1 MRPALFAALLVCA
14 IGSAGEPAFQPLLNG
29 KDLTGWKVVTKDA
42 KLDAKETWAVLPGGV
57 LKCSGKP
64 TGYLAT
70 EAEYAD
76 YVLRLE
82 WRYAPT
88 DLKRPNSGVLLH
100 VQKGDVFWPH
110 SLEAQLAHG
119 QAGDLWLQYDAAKK
133 LPAITIDPARQD
145 AANKEGRRFVRLAAN
160 EPFEKPLGEWNRY
173 EIECVGSAVK
183 LTVNG
188 KLANEGRDCSLTHGR
203 IALQA
208 EGAEVHF
215 RNVELRAAR

>member
-1 MRPALFAALLVCA
+1 MRLTLFAALLLAAVA
-14 IGSAGEPAFQPLLNG
+14 SAEEPAATPLFNG
-29 KDLTGWKVVTKDA
+29 KDLTGWKAVTKDA
-42 KLDAKETWAVLPGGV
+42 KLDAKETWTVLPGGV

-76 YVLRLE
+76 YTLRLE

-100 VQKGDVFWPH
+100 VQKENVFWPH

-119 QAGDLWLQYDAAKK
+119 QAGDLWLQYDAVKK
-133 LPAITIDPARQD
+133 LPTIAIDPARKD
-145 AANKEGRRFVRLAAN
+145 AANKEGRRFVRIAAN

-173 EIECVGSAVK
+173 EIECVGGAVK

-188 KLANEGRDCSLTHGR
+188 KLANEGAACSLTRGR

-215 RNVELRAAR
+215 RNIELRPAK